1 VSIAPAQLPRWSKQ
15 FSKKGNPPM
24 STEQNKAIASRA
36 VEAINAGDMSL
47 FESLLAPD
55 AVEHAVPPGMPPTRE
70 TAKQFITM
78 LRAAFPDLHYHID
91 DVVAEGD
98 RVVQRTTAHG
108 TMKGEFLGMPAT
120 GKSAAWG
127 EMHIVRVKDGKIVE
141 HWANVDQLGML
152 QQLGLAP
159 APGG

>member
-1 VSIAPAQLPRWSKQ
+1 
-15 FSKKGNPPM
+15 M
-24 STEQNKAIASRA
+24 STEQNKAVAMRT

-70 TAKQFITM
+70 TAKQFVTM
-78 LRAAFPDLHYHID
+78 LRAAFPDSHYHVD
-91 DVVAEGD
+91 DVIAEGD
-98 RVVQRTTAHG
+98 RVVQRVTCHG

-120 GKSAAWG
+120 GKSATWT
-127 EMHIVRVKDGKIVE
+127 EMHIVRVANGKIVE